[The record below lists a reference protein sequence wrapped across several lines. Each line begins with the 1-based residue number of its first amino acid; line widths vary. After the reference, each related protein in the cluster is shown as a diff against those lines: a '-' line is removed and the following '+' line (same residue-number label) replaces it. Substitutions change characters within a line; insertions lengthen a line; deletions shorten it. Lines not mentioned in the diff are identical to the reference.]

1 MNHTTQAPGS
11 EQTAGPRDASDDEP
25 GNRAGAAAGAAQRS
39 FAERIRPAAALARNV
54 VPYIRVSSAAARAH
68 GAGRL
73 ASIRRMQR
81 LRAQGYLFDEA
92 LRDGMLDPAIPDAA
106 LSGYAPRH
114 QALMAQARVNSG
126 SFELTTT
133 EKAVFYRFC
142 QALGLPTPEL
152 FAVVTRSAAGWG
164 RGDLV
169 LDGAPA
175 FGRLLADL
183 PRDLVVKPSGGGKGV
198 GVRVL
203 RRDGEGFIDLADGR
217 HISVAELWRAIT
229 EHPDYEAHVVQE
241 RLRNNDALALAVPSR
256 ALHTIRLVTFVPRS
270 GPTEISQSVIRLG
283 IGGGV
288 TDNFGDGSDGNGYAE
303 IDPVTGVMG
312 PLRMARPDGFGFL
325 EYPAVPATGTP
336 IEGVAVPLWAEA
348 RALAFEAARRFLPT
362 RSIGWDI
369 AIADRGPVLVEA
381 NRFWTP
387 FPQPDLAQVIARID
401 AG

>member
-1 MNHTTQAPGS
+1 MNETTEAPARERTTGS
-11 EQTAGPRDASDDEP
+11 PDAADDAPHGTGP
-25 GNRAGAAAGAAQRS
+25 AAPRGLGDRL
-39 FAERIRPAAALARNV
+39 RPAAALARNV
-54 VPYIRVSSAAARAH
+54 VPYMRVGAIAARAH
-68 GAGRL
+68 GAGRI

-92 LRDGMLDPAIPDAA
+92 LRDGMLDPAIPDSA
-106 LSGYAPRH
+106 LPGYAPRH
-114 QALMAQARVNSG
+114 QALIAQARVNSG
-126 SFELTTT
+126 AFEATTT
-133 EKAVFYRFC
+133 EKAVFYRHC

-164 RGDLV
+164 RGDRV
-169 LDGAPA
+169 LDGPHA
-175 FGRLLADL
+175 FARLLADL

-203 RRDGEGFIDLADGR
+203 RRDGEGFTDLADGR

-241 RLRNNDALALAVPSR
+241 RLRNNDALTRAVPSE

-270 GPTEISQSVIRLG
+270 GPVEISQSVIRLG

-303 IDPVTGVMG
+303 IDPATGLMG
-312 PLRMARPDGFGFL
+312 PLRMARPDGYGFL
-325 EYPAVPATGTP
+325 EHACVPSTGTP

-348 RALAFEAARRFLPT
+348 CDLAFEAARRFLPT

-387 FPQPDLAQVIARID
+387 FPRPDLAQVIARID

>member
-1 MNHTTQAPGS
+1 MRSTTRTPAR
-11 EQTAGPRDASDDEP
+11 EQNAGPHDAPDDEP
-25 GNRAGAAAGAAQRS
+25 GDRGAAAAGAPSRS
-39 FAERIRPAAALARNV
+39 VGELIRPAASLARNI
-54 VPYIRVSSAAARAH
+54 VPYLRVSSAAARAH

-73 ASIRRMQR
+73 ASIRRMQL

-106 LSGYAPRH
+106 LPGYAPRH
-114 QALMAQARVNSG
+114 QALIAQARVNSG
-126 SFELTTT
+126 AFESTTT

-164 RGDLV
+164 RGDVV

-175 FGRLLADL
+175 LGRLLADL
-183 PRDLVVKPSGGGKGV
+183 PRELVVKPSGGGKGV

-203 RRDGEGFIDLADGR
+203 RRDADGFVDLADGR
-217 HISVAELWRAIT
+217 HISVAELWRAMT
-229 EHPDYEAHVVQE
+229 EHPEYEAHVVQE
-241 RLRNNDALALAVPSR
+241 RLRNNDALARAVPSQ

-270 GPTEISQSVIRLG
+270 GPTEISQCVIRLG

-303 IDPVTGVMG
+303 VDPVTGVMG
-312 PLRMARPDGFGFL
+312 PLRMARPDGYGFL
-325 EYPAVPATGTP
+325 EYPAVPGTGTP
-336 IEGVAVPLWAEA
+336 IEGVVVPLWEEA
-348 RALAFEAARRFLPT
+348 RTLAFEAAQRFLPT